1 MRMVIRGFALVL
13 LIATVGLWTGLG
25 GRFGW
30 TQTNVPE
37 KRVDP
42 VTGIDFVEYRHGFV
56 PGVEFLTLGVGGAI
70 IIFAAT
76 LFVRITPKDQ
86 P

>member
-1 MRMVIRGFALVL
+1 MKMVVRVFALVL
-13 LIATVGLWTGLG
+13 LIATVGIWTGLG
-25 GRFGW
+25 GRLGW
-30 TQTNVPE
+30 TQTSVPE

-42 VTGIDFVEYRHGFV
+42 VTGIDFVEYRKGFV

-70 IIFAAT
+70 LIFAAT

-86 P
+86 T